1 MLDTIHL
8 DQSDFT
14 EMFEKNKQMM
24 KLLLPFIDVERRSE
38 PAVTL
43 LEMMTMLSDIQN
55 FNIDR
60 ISSEHIEK
68 YLALLGIKRHERTCA
83 RVLVNALPKTDC
95 HIIKGTRFFTESFRK
110 SIHKYSRSESTRLNS
125 SHTT

>member
-68 YLALLGIKRHERTCA
+68 YLNIT
-83 RVLVNALPKTDC
+83 
-95 HIIKGTRFFTESFRK
+95 
-110 SIHKYSRSESTRLNS
+110 
-125 SHTT
+125 

>member
-43 LEMMTMLSDIQN
+43 LEMM
-55 FNIDR
+55 
-60 ISSEHIEK
+60 K
-68 YLALLGIKRHERTCA
+68 C
-83 RVLVNALPKTDC
+83 
-95 HIIKGTRFFTESFRK
+95 
-110 SIHKYSRSESTRLNS
+110 
-125 SHTT
+125 